1 MTDNPVSQARIT
13 LATPQSL
20 YDAAAHLELVVQA
33 VRGGHEW
40 HIERAVTAAEAHL
53 QRMSEGR

>member
-1 MTDNPVSQARIT
+1 MTENPVSQARVT

-33 VRGGHEW
+33 GGGGHVW

>member
-1 MTDNPVSQARIT
+1 MTENPVSQARIT

-40 HIERAVTAAEAHL
+40 QIERAVTAAEAHL